1 MIIDQIIVE
10 DMERGNRVDII
21 IEWFPCG
28 GTQSWIGLDSGWN
41 TVVWV
46 TRHQEAD
53 GPLERNVVRRWTI
66 IKVQWN
72 PREDRRGTS

>member
-46 TRHQEAD
+46 TRLD
-53 GPLERNVVRRWTI
+53 TRKPTVLW
-66 IKVQWN
+66 
-72 PREDRRGTS
+72 RGM